1 MKLAGDGGTLLHHDQ
16 LLLFLL
22 VAVERQRGRELLNKR
37 IDQLL
42 LVVAQVTSGGQGGQQ
57 NTILGMAVHQPPL
70 EGRAA
75 GGKRRQA
82 ARAQMTPFIV
92 AGDVRLTGKFLMIF
106 LIFNVVNPKLKI
118 AEQSQILQAVQYRRE
133 TFAKRDLHMQATVCL
148 PEEREDLVFLLKP
161 GGFLLDALFQY
172 RVAF

>member
-1 MKLAGDGGTLLHHDQ
+1 MKEKTSFNLEFVNQLNMQAYPIDSLGDKMNNGNLINLQGM
-16 LLLFLL
+16 LFLL

-57 NTILGMAVHQPPL
+57 NTVLGMAVHQPPL

-92 AGDVRLTGKFLMIF
+92 AGDVRLTGKFLMVF
-106 LIFNVVNPKLKI
+106 LIFNVVFCFGHNDI
-118 AEQSQILQAVQYRRE
+118 I
-133 TFAKRDLHMQATVCL
+133 TFNIFC
-148 PEEREDLVFLLKP
+148 FI
-161 GGFLLDALFQY
+161 GFNNFK
-172 RVAF
+172 